1 MTLLHP
7 SPQVTREPDER
18 PSAARKALIVGLA
31 ALSPLIAGY
40 AAVAA
45 LLALVTA
52 LASNE
57 PFDTGGVLLAAG
69 PGWLTAAHVPV
80 EIGAHPLGVLPLLL
94 TVFLVLLVRQ
104 GAGAAADR
112 LGPGRPSD
120 ALPIV
125 LSVTGSHA
133 VFGLLV
139 ALLSGSQ
146 PVTAEPALAFFA
158 CGAFAAIGALLGVW
172 HSFGISGAL
181 RSKMDDGVE
190 LGIRGGLLGLSALFG
205 AGALVF
211 LVALLASL
219 PTAGDLLTGTAPGV
233 GGGIGLVLLS
243 VAYLPN
249 VLIGATAFVLGP
261 GFVIGGVRGSPFGFT
276 GGDVPGL
283 PLLAALPESTA
294 KWWPLLLVLPVAVG
308 ALVGRHARGVPDL
321 RTRLRAVSVAALVVG
336 SGCLV
341 LAALAGGTLGSGAFA
356 RVGMP
361 AGLLAVAG
369 FGWTALPGALVAL
382 PGALRRE
389 RARPVPEHPEPV
401 PEEDLD
407 EAGEPEPD
415 QEPEDQEP
423 EAVHEPEAGHEP
435 DAAHEPEPEEP
446 EFPPDDLGPPKGRT
460 TAERDST

>member
-7 SPQVTREPDER
+7 SPQVTREPHER
-18 PSAARKALIVGLA
+18 PSAARRALTLGLA

-45 LLALVTA
+45 LLALVAA
-52 LASNE
+52 LASNAS
-57 PFDTGGVLLAAG
+57 FDTVGVLLVAG
-69 PGWLTAAHVPV
+69 TGWLTAAHVPI
-80 EIGAHPLGVLPLLL
+80 EIGGHPLGVLPLLL

-104 GAGAAADR
+104 GAAAAADR
-112 LGPGRPSD
+112 LGPGRPAD

-125 LSVTGSHA
+125 LCVTGSHA

-158 CGAFAAIGALLGVW
+158 CGAFAAIGALLGVR
-172 HSFGISGAL
+172 HSFGLSEAV

-190 LGIRGGLLGLSALFG
+190 LGVRGGLLGLRALFG

-219 PTAGDLLTGTAPGV
+219 PKAGDLLTGTAPGF

-243 VAYLPN
+243 LAYLPN

-261 GFVIGGVRGSPFGFT
+261 GFSIGDVQGSPFGFT

-294 KWWPLLLVLPVAVG
+294 SWWPLLLVIPVAVG
-308 ALVGRHARGVPDL
+308 ALVGRHARRVPDL

-341 LAALAGGTLGSGAFA
+341 LAALAGGTLGSAAFA
-356 RVGMP
+356 QVGMP
-361 AGLLAVAG
+361 TGLLAVAG
-369 FGWTALPGALVAL
+369 FGWTVMPGALVAL
-382 PGALRRE
+382 PGAERRE
-389 RARPVPEHPEPV
+389 RVRLVPDDARE
-401 PEEDLD
+401 
-407 EAGEPEPD
+407 EAGEPEPAD
-415 QEPEDQEP
+415 HPEPEQPDP
-423 EAVHEPEAGHEP
+423 EQPGPEEP
-435 DAAHEPEPEEP
+435 DPEEPDPEEP
-446 EFPPDDLGPPKGRT
+446 EFPPDELGPPKGRT
-460 TAERDST
+460 SAERDSAEHD